1 MTELES
7 VSRNVEK
14 AVEQLKREIK
24 ILSELAIEQ
33 DKNWQRNSEQL
44 HKDNQRLKESLRICE
59 QQRRR

>member
-44 HKDNQRLKESLRICE
+44 YKDNQRLKESLRICE